1 MTDRARPNDQTG
13 GVGSRRP
20 GERQRQRR
28 LTRPL
33 ASAFVA
39 IGVVATL
46 GVPTSIPSSRADST
60 VIIDGRGF
68 GHGVG
73 MAQDGAY
80 WLGRSGRS
88 AAQILKTFYPGTTLS
103 KRGGAIRVPLAAAS
117 TISLRLTGAGSIGEY
132 RIPADTTVS
141 IATRPGGFR
150 ITVGGAAPDTTSPPN
165 PDVSNPDVSN
175 PSVPTPGDASAS
187 VAVVPAP
194 APAAVAP
201 APADVVVPAPAA
213 VVSAPASGGI
223 LAAVSPG
230 RFVSQGIRLFRGLL
244 SQGDA
249 ATQTGVTVPVV
260 GATTPASVAAPPVV
274 VVTPVDPTSPT
285 SSLADPNTVPVVPA
299 VPPGPVPGASPDA
312 GLTSSPAA
320 DGARG
325 SATPVTA
332 APTASPGTTPPSVEE
347 GASAKPSNFEIN
359 GERVEVT
366 SSGLIGMGGRRF
378 RGSLELANR
387 GGSVRVVNIVDVE
400 QYLRGMGEILSRDW
414 PAATLQAQAVAA
426 RTYAI
431 RMMGTVG
438 EVCPT
443 QACQVYL
450 GAQVEYPQMD
460 AAVAATRGQVV
471 TYKGALANTFYSA
484 SGGGTIADPSE
495 GFGGN
500 ISVPYLQA
508 GVYPTGDLKA
518 WTVTMSLGE
527 VARRVGYR
535 GSPSSLAITEVGP
548 SGRAKEVTVY
558 GSSGALRVP
567 GPRFDAALGLR
578 STFFTFRGTDVGMS
592 PLPVGA
598 GAASAVEVVTAGPS
612 IPLDGAQGGADG
624 AGGVSGEL
632 APTQRQSPFL
642 FDTSVEPGGDVATGS
657 EVAVTETVP
666 PAMTAPTTTS
676 SLPPAPV
683 KTSSAV
689 SVIDDNGTNDAQGPL
704 LVLGGAVALLLGA
717 GVIRRLVVAKRRHH

>member
-1 MTDRARPNDQTG
+1 MTDWAHPNDQTG
-13 GVGSRRP
+13 GVGSGP
-20 GERQRQRR
+20 DERQQQRR
-28 LTRPL
+28 LTRRV

-39 IGVVATL
+39 IVVAATL
-46 GVPTSIPSSRADST
+46 GLPTSIPSSHADST

-103 KRGGAIRVPLAAAS
+103 KRGGAIRVPLAVAS
-117 TISLRLTGAGSIGEY
+117 TISLRLTGAGSISGY
-132 RIPADTTVS
+132 RIPADTAVS
-141 IATRPGGFR
+141 ITTRAGGFR
-150 ITVGGAAPDTTSPPN
+150 VTVGGAAPDTTSPPN
-165 PDVSNPDVSN
+165 PDGSSRGVSTPDASI
-175 PSVPTPGDASAS
+175 PAAPTPGDASAS

-194 APAAVAP
+194 A
-201 APADVVVPAPAA
+201 VVVPAPAA
-213 VVSAPASGGI
+213 GSMVAAASPQR
-223 LAAVSPG
+223 L
-230 RFVSQGIRLFRGLL
+230 VSQGLRLFHGLV

-249 ATQTGVTVPVV
+249 ATQSGVTVPVTVPVV
-260 GATTPASVAAPPVV
+260 GATAPAPVAAPPVV

-285 SSLADPNTVPVVPA
+285 SSLVDPNTVPVVPA
-299 VPPGPVPGASPDA
+299 APPGPVPGASPEA
-312 GLTSSPAA
+312 GPTSSPAA
-320 DGARG
+320 DGARA

-332 APTASPGTTPPSVEE
+332 APTAAPTASPVTTPVSGDER
-347 GASAKPSNFEIN
+347 ASAKPSNFEIN

-387 GGSVRVVNIVDVE
+387 GGAVRVVNIVDVE

-460 AAVAATRGQVV
+460 AAVASTRGQVV

-500 ISVPYLQA
+500 SSVPYLQA

-535 GSPSSLAITEVGP
+535 GSPSSVAITEVGP

-592 PLPVGA
+592 PLPAGV

-612 IPLDGAQGGADG
+612 IPLDATQGDGDG
-624 AGGVSGEL
+624 AGGASEEL

-642 FDTSVEPGGDVATGS
+642 FDASVEPGGDVATGS
-657 EVAVTETVP
+657 EVATAETVP
-666 PAMTAPTTTS
+666 AAITAPTTQS
-676 SLPPAPV
+676 SLPPPPV

-689 SVIDDNGTNDAQGPL
+689 SVIDDDGANDAHGPL